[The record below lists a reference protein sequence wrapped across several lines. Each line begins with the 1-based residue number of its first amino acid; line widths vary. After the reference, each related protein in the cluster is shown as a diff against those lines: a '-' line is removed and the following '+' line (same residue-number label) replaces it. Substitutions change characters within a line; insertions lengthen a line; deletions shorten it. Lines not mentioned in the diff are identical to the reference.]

1 MEIPLIAPSILAG
14 NFGKLDSEIEMLNAS
29 ICDWIHIDI
38 MDGVF
43 VPNISFGFPV
53 LEAIKKKTLKTLDVH
68 LMIVN
73 PDAYLERLRDAG
85 ASRITVHYEVCQ
97 HLNRTLD
104 EIKRLG
110 MKAGVAINPHTPVS
124 LLNDTVMF
132 ADLVLIMS
140 VNPGFGGQKFIPNT
154 YSKIAEVKQLCTW
167 RSANCL
173 IEIDGGV
180 DLRNVYELCKTGA
193 NVLVAGNSVFSAA
206 DPHQVIAEL
215 KSTGTIYPL

>member
-53 LEAIKKKTLKTLDVH
+53 IEAIKKKTLKTLDVH

-85 ASRITVHYEVCQ
+85 ANRITVHYEVCQ

-110 MKAGVAINPHTPVS
+110 MKAGVAINPHT
-124 LLNDTVMF
+124 
-132 ADLVLIMS
+132 
-140 VNPGFGGQKFIPNT
+140 
-154 YSKIAEVKQLCTW
+154 
-167 RSANCL
+167 
-173 IEIDGGV
+173 
-180 DLRNVYELCKTGA
+180 
-193 NVLVAGNSVFSAA
+193 
-206 DPHQVIAEL
+206 
-215 KSTGTIYPL
+215 TI